1 MKNRK
6 TAGAIIG
13 IGFLLLCC
21 CLSGCSASFCG
32 LRLGRQE
39 ELVFTCREK
48 AGEQQD
54 KEAEESEASAPAP
67 EKSESDQVREQGADT
82 KIDLNSAG
90 LEELMMLSGVGES
103 RAKAI
108 MEYRTENGPF
118 TEIEEIMQIPGIKEG
133 IFSKIKDQITV
144 H

>member
-6 TAGAIIG
+6 TAGAILG
-13 IGFLLLCC
+13 MGFLLLCC
-21 CLSGCSASFCG
+21 CLAGCSASFCG

-39 ELVFTCREK
+39 ELVFTCREDTGK
-48 AGEQQD
+48 QQD
-54 KEAEESEASAPAP
+54 KELRESSGPASAT
-67 EKSESDQVREQGADT
+67 EKSESAQTQEQSTDK

-90 LEELMMLSGVGES
+90 LEELMTLSGVGES
-103 RAKAI
+103 RARAI

-118 TEIEEIMQIPGIKEG
+118 AEIEEIMQVPGIKEG